1 MEWNPAIEDPARV
14 QSGRVCKFKRGQY
27 LLVAGAATL
36 TALAVERR
44 TKFRIG
50 IMTSPTSAK
59 GRTAGPKKIRPVTR
73 EDSAKSCAFP
83 VVAIGASAGGLE
95 AFRSFLDAQNPAS
108 GMAFVMIQHLDP
120 THPSLMQELLSI
132 HTSMT
137 VAQATDG
144 APLEGNHVYLIPP
157 GANLAVRDGLLRLTK
172 PTECRGARLPFDF
185 FLASLA
191 ESCGKQAVCVLLS
204 GTGSDGSVGLIAIK
218 EKGGLVIA
226 QDPEEAE
233 FDGMPRSAIATG
245 AVDVVASVADIPE
258 LIFARLHGAASGTTD
273 AKKSAQITASSAFS
287 EIIALLRDKTG
298 HDFSV
303 YKEGTLQRRLE
314 HRMNAVRI
322 ETPASYLKLLREK
335 PAEAEKLR
343 KDLLIGVTQFF
354 RGRPAFEFLSNEII
368 PTLVNQQKDQR
379 AIRIWCPGCSTG
391 EEPYSLAMLFLE
403 AFEELKRPAR
413 LQIFAS
419 DINADAV
426 AFARDGLY
434 PKTIEADVAPDR
446 LARFFTKEDRQFRV
460 AHELRDCVV
469 FTVHDILADA
479 PFSNI
484 DLVCCRNLLIYL
496 QPEAQ
501 HKILSFF
508 HFALRDGGVLFL
520 GPSEMVGAGERFESI
535 SKKHRVYRHVGR
547 SRPGEV
553 AFPAGAQTVERIL
566 SATTTKPPSS
576 KRPADFEALSR
587 RALNEGFSLCS
598 VLIDARQECL
608 HISGTADKY
617 LRVPVGAASNDL
629 LVMVRDGLRPKLRAA
644 IERAKRDRA
653 RVIVTDAQLDEDH
666 DSSTIC
672 IAIEPIKTQV
682 DGMLLVSFLD
692 ASFAN
697 PRTDRLTASTPAGGA
712 HVAELERR
720 FAEVTAELEGALRDL
735 DVAKEE
741 QRRISEQAMSLN
753 EEAQSTNEELVTSK
767 EELQS
772 VNEELT
778 ALNSQLHETLE
789 RQRNTSNDLQ
799 NILESSGIATI
810 FLDEDLRIHFFT
822 PAAMSLFRVISRDIG
837 RPLADFTS
845 LANDGDLIRD
855 ASIVLDEHRTIE
867 REVTTLNGV
876 WYNRVILPYRTHDG
890 LVEGVVIT
898 FTNITEKKRAAEAL
912 TTATQAAEQA
922 SVAKSRFLAAA
933 SHDLRQPLQ
942 TIRLLQGLL
951 ANKCADPELQALLKR
966 LDATVGVMSGMLNT
980 LLDINQLEAGVIHA
994 DVESFPLSELFEH
1007 LDADFGY
1014 HMRAQGLEW
1023 RVVSSPCVVRSDPRL
1038 LEQILRNL
1046 LSNAV
1051 KFTTR
1056 GRVLLGRRRRGKM
1069 MRIEVW
1075 DTGPGIPEEHR
1086 QAIFEEFHQINNPA
1100 RERSKGLGLGLAIVE
1115 RLANLLG
1122 HPIDVKSRPGHGS
1135 MFSISVPIESTAPV
1149 AFGSPSGK
1157 LRVEPAQGNAAILVI
1172 EDDPTIRELLEMLL
1186 LDAGCRPL
1194 GAADGVVALASSE
1207 RPDLIVADFNLP
1219 NGPNGVEVIA
1229 QLREKFQRE
1238 IPAIVITGDISTQ
1251 TLRAIASL
1259 RCTHLGKPVET
1270 AELLRVVTNLLAPS
1284 KPEAK
1289 TETKAMAPR
1298 EPSSSTLFVVD
1309 DDPGLR
1315 DAVREMLESHG
1326 WDVETFESCEAFL
1339 AALRPGRRGCL
1350 VIDAVLPGMDGLELL
1365 ARLKADGIALP
1376 SVMITGHGDV
1386 SMAVKAMRAG
1396 ASDFIEKP
1404 FGQEELVASIKHA
1417 LEPTPESAPEQ
1428 ARRTAAAAHLEGLTK
1443 RQRQILG
1450 LVLAGAPSKN
1460 IAADLGIS
1468 QRTVENHRAAI
1479 MRKTGSR
1486 NIPAL
1491 IRLAVAAD

>member
-1 MEWNPAIEDPARV
+1 MK
-14 QSGRVCKFKRGQY
+14 GREEMK
-27 LLVAGAATL
+27 
-36 TALAVERR
+36 
-44 TKFRIG
+44 
-50 IMTSPTSAK
+50 TSPSSAI
-59 GRTAGPKKIRPVTR
+59 GDTGGPKKTR
-73 EDSAKSCAFP
+73 AVSRQNPAKRCAFP

-95 AFRSFLDAQNPAS
+95 AFRSFLDAQSTTS

-120 THPSLMQELLSI
+120 THPSLMQELVSG
-132 HTSMT
+132 HTSMSVT
-137 VAQATDG
+137 QAANG
-144 APLEGNHVYLIPP
+144 APLEPNHVYLIPP
-157 GANLAVRDGLLRLTK
+157 GAYLAMRNGQMRLSK
-172 PTECRGARLPFDF
+172 PTEQRGARLPFDF
-185 FLASLA
+185 FLNSLA
-191 ESCGKQAVCVLLS
+191 EACGEQAVGIILS
-204 GTGSDGSVGLIAIK
+204 GAGSDGSVGALAIK

-245 AVDVVASVADIPE
+245 AVDFVASVGEIPE
-258 LIFARLHGAASGTTD
+258 LILAKLRGMGSGAAD
-273 AKKSAQITASSAFS
+273 ATQSPTASASGEFTQ
-287 EIIALLRDKTG
+287 IIALLRDATG
-298 HDFSV
+298 LDFSV
-303 YKEGTLQRRLE
+303 YKQGTLQRRLE
-314 HRMNAVRI
+314 HRMSAVRI

-335 PAEAEKLR
+335 PAEAELLR

-354 RGRPAFEFLSNEII
+354 RGRPAFDFLSNEII
-368 PTLVNQQKDQR
+368 PNLVNRQKDAL

-434 PKTIEADVAPDR
+434 PNTIEADVAPDR
-446 LARFFTKEDRQFRV
+446 LARFFTREDHHYRV
-460 AHELRDCVV
+460 ARELRDCVV

-508 HFALRDGGVLFL
+508 HFALRDGGVLVL
-520 GPSEMVGAGERFESI
+520 GASETVGSGERFESV

-553 AFPAGAQTVERIL
+553 AFPAGVQTVERIP
-566 SATTTKPPSS
+566 SATTAKPPSE
-576 KRPADFEALSR
+576 RAADFDALSR
-587 RALNEGFSLCS
+587 RALNDSFSLCS

-608 HISGTADKY
+608 HISGTADRY
-617 LRVPVGAASNDL
+617 LRVPLGVASNDL
-629 LVMVRDGLRPKLRAA
+629 LVMVRDGLRPKVRAA

-653 RVIVTDAQLDEDH
+653 RVIVTDAQLEKDH

-672 IAIEPIKTQV
+672 IAIEPVKTH
-682 DGMLLVSFLD
+682 DEGMLLVSFLD
-692 ASFAN
+692 GSFAN
-697 PRTDRLTASTPAGGA
+697 PTTNRLAAPTQADGTR
-712 HVAELERR
+712 VAELERR
-720 FAEVTAELEGALRDL
+720 LADLTAELASAVQDL
-735 DVAKEE
+735 DSAKEE

-810 FLDEDLRIHFFT
+810 FLDEELKIRFFT
-822 PAAMSLFRVISRDIG
+822 PAAMSLFRVISTDIG

-845 LANDGDLIRD
+845 VANGSDLIRD
-855 ASIVLDEHRTIE
+855 SAIVLNEQKIIE
-867 REVTTLNGV
+867 REVSTQSGV
-876 WYNRVILPYRTHDG
+876 WYNRLILPYRTHDG

-912 TTATQAAEQA
+912 DAAKQAAEKA
-922 SVAKSRFLAAA
+922 NVAKSRFLAAA

-951 ANKCADPELQALLKR
+951 AQKSDAPETQTLLKR
-966 LDATVGVMSGMLNT
+966 LDATVGIMSGMLNT

-1007 LDADFGY
+1007 LDTDFGY
-1014 HMRAQGLEW
+1014 HMRAQGLDW
-1023 RVVSSPCVVRSDPRL
+1023 RIVPSACVVRSDPRL

-1051 KFTTR
+1051 KFTTH
-1056 GRVLLGRRRRGKM
+1056 GKVLLGSRRGGKM

-1075 DTGPGIPEEHR
+1075 DTGPGIPEENR
-1086 QAIFEEFHQINNPA
+1086 LEIFEEFHQINNPA
-1100 RERSKGLGLGLAIVE
+1100 RERSKGLGLGLAIVQ

-1135 MFSISVPIESTAPV
+1135 MFSICVPIDSSAYV
-1149 AFGSPSGK
+1149 ALSAIPEK
-1157 LRVEPAQGNAAILVI
+1157 HPIELAQVNASILVI
-1172 EDDPTIRELLEMLL
+1172 EDDPTILELLEMLL
-1186 LDAGCRPL
+1186 RDAGHRPI
-1194 GAADGVVALASSE
+1194 GAADGVVALASIE

-1229 QLREKFQRE
+1229 KLREKFHRE
-1238 IPAIVITGDISTQ
+1238 IPAIVMTGDISTQ
-1251 TLRAIASL
+1251 TLRAIASI
-1259 RCTHLGKPVET
+1259 RSTHLDKPVE
-1270 AELLRVVTNLLAPS
+1270 AVEVLRVVTNLLAATTPAATA
-1284 KPEAK
+1284 E
-1289 TETKAMAPR
+1289 TETMACGGQSPA
-1298 EPSSSTLFVVD
+1298 TIFVVD
-1309 DDPGLR
+1309 DDPGVR

-1326 WDVETFESCEAFL
+1326 WQVETFESCEAFL
-1339 AALRPGRRGCL
+1339 STLRAGGRGCL
-1350 VIDAVLPGMDGLELL
+1350 VIDAVLPGMDGFELL
-1365 ARLKADGIALP
+1365 ARLKADQIALP
-1376 SVMITGHGDV
+1376 SIMITGHGDV
-1386 SMAVKAMRAG
+1386 SLAVKAMQAG

-1404 FGQEELVASIKHA
+1404 FGHEELVASIKRA
-1417 LEPTPESAPEQ
+1417 LEHPPHSGLEQ
-1428 ARRTAAAAHLEGLTK
+1428 ERRMDAAAHLDGLTT
-1443 RQRQILG
+1443 RQRQILS
-1450 LVLAGAPSKN
+1450 LVLAGHPSKN

-1491 IRLAVAAD
+1491 IRLAVTAD

>member
-1 MEWNPAIEDPARV
+1 M
-14 QSGRVCKFKRGQY
+14 
-27 LLVAGAATL
+27 
-36 TALAVERR
+36 ALAAERQ
-44 TKFRIG
+44 TKFRIEM
-50 IMTSPTSAK
+50 MTSPTSAK
-59 GRTAGPKKIRPVTR
+59 GDTAGSKNIRAVSPK
-73 EDSAKSCAFP
+73 DSPQRCAFP
-83 VVAIGASAGGLE
+83 IVAIGASAGGLE
-95 AFRSFLDAQNPAS
+95 AFRSFLDAQSPTS

-120 THPSLMQELLSI
+120 THPSLMQELLSN

-137 VAQATDG
+137 VAQAKDA
-144 APLEGNHVYLIPP
+144 APLERNHVYLIPP
-157 GANLAVRDGLLRLTK
+157 GANLSVRDGLLRLTK
-172 PTECRGARLPFDF
+172 PTQRRGARLPFDF

-191 ESCGKQAVCVLLS
+191 EACGKQAVCVVLS
-204 GTGSDGSVGLIAIK
+204 GTGSDGSVGLVAIK

-233 FDGMPRSAIATG
+233 FDGMPRSAIAT
-245 AVDVVASVADIPE
+245 DVVDIVGLVADIPE
-258 LIFARLHGAASGTTD
+258 LILARLHGAAPAAAD
-273 AKKSAQITASSAFS
+273 VKKSHPLAASGEFS

-335 PAEAEKLR
+335 PAEIELLR

-354 RGRPAFEFLSNEII
+354 RGRLAFEYLSNEII
-368 PTLVNQQKDQR
+368 PELVNQQKDQR

-426 AFARDGLY
+426 GFARDGLY
-434 PKTIEADVAPDR
+434 SKTIEVDVAPDR
-446 LARFFTKEDRQFRV
+446 LARFFTREDHHYRV

-520 GPSEMVGAGERFESI
+520 GPSEMVGSGERFESI
-535 SKKHRVYRHVGR
+535 SKKHRIYRHMGR

-553 AFPAGAQTVERIL
+553 AFPAGAQTERMV
-566 SATTTKPPSS
+566 SATAA
-576 KRPADFEALSR
+576 RPHFERAVDFDALSR
-587 RALNEGFSLCS
+587 RAVNDSFSLCS

-608 HISGTADKY
+608 HISGAADKY
-617 LRVPVGAASNDL
+617 LRVPLGVARNDL
-629 LVMVRDGLRPKLRAA
+629 LVMVRGGLRPKLRAA
-644 IERAKRDRA
+644 IERAKHDRA
-653 RVIVTDAQLDEDH
+653 RVVVTDAQLEEDQA
-666 DSSTIC
+666 SSTIC
-672 IAIEPIKTQV
+672 IAVEPVKKHD

-692 ASFAN
+692 GSFAN
-697 PRTDRLTASTPAGGA
+697 PRTDRLAAPAPADGA
-712 HVAELERR
+712 RVANLERR
-720 FAEVTAELEGALRDL
+720 LAEVTVELEGALRDL
-735 DVAKEE
+735 DSAKEE

-810 FLDEDLRIHFFT
+810 FLDEDLRIRFFT
-822 PAAMSLFRVISRDIG
+822 PAAMSLFRVISTDIG

-845 LANDGDLIRD
+845 LANDGDLIKD
-855 ASIVLDEHRTIE
+855 ASIVLEEHRTIE
-867 REVTTLNGV
+867 REVKTHNGV

-912 TTATQAAEQA
+912 AAATQAAEQA
-922 SVAKSRFLAAA
+922 NVAKSRFLAAA

-951 ANKCADPELQALLKR
+951 ANTSGNPDSQTLLKR

-980 LLDINQLEAGVIHA
+980 LLDINQLEAGVIQA
-994 DVESFPLSELFEH
+994 DIESFPLNELFEH

-1023 RVVSSPCVVRSDPRL
+1023 RVVSSTCVVRSDPRL

-1051 KFTTR
+1051 KFTKR
-1056 GRVLLGRRRRGKM
+1056 GKVLLGRRRRGKM

-1075 DTGPGIPEEHR
+1075 DTGPGIPEEYR
-1086 QAIFEEFHQINNPA
+1086 QAIFEEFHQIDNPA

-1115 RLANLLG
+1115 RLANLLD

-1135 MFSISVPIESTAPV
+1135 MFSIGVPIESPALV
-1149 AFGSPSGK
+1149 ASGSATGK
-1157 LRVEPAQGNAAILVI
+1157 LTVEPAQGNASILVI
-1172 EDDPTIRELLEMLL
+1172 EDDPAIRELLEMLL
-1186 LDAGCRPL
+1186 RGAGYRPL

-1219 NGPNGVEVIA
+1219 NGPNGVEVIS
-1229 QLREKFQRE
+1229 QLREKFHRE
-1238 IPAIVITGDISTQ
+1238 IAAIVITGDISTQ
-1251 TLRAIASL
+1251 TLRAIAGL
-1259 RCTHLGKPVET
+1259 HCKHLGKPVET
-1270 AELLRVVTNLLAPS
+1270 AELLRVVKNLLVSAAP
-1284 KPEAK
+1284 EEK
-1289 TETKAMAPR
+1289 TEAVTRTPG
-1298 EPSSSTLFVVD
+1298 EPSSGAIFVVD
-1309 DDPGLR
+1309 DDSSIR

-1326 WDVETFESCEAFL
+1326 WEVETFESCEAFL

-1365 ARLKADGIALP
+1365 ARLKADGITLP
-1376 SVMITGHGDV
+1376 SIMITGHGDV

-1396 ASDFIEKP
+1396 VSDFIEKP
-1404 FGQEELVASIKHA
+1404 FGHEELFASIKDA
-1417 LEPTPESAPEQ
+1417 LEQTTASGREQ
-1428 ARRTAAAAHLEGLTK
+1428 ARRMAANAHLEGLTA
-1443 RQRQILG
+1443 RERQILG
-1450 LVLAGAPSKN
+1450 LVLAGHPSKN

-1468 QRTVENHRAAI
+1468 QRTVENHRSAI

-1491 IRLAVAAD
+1491 IRLAVAAE

>member
-1 MEWNPAIEDPARV
+1 M
-14 QSGRVCKFKRGQY
+14 
-27 LLVAGAATL
+27 VASAAQL

-44 TKFRIG
+44 TSLRIG

-59 GRTAGPKKIRPVTR
+59 GDTAGPMKLQALSRQESGKR
-73 EDSAKSCAFP
+73 CAFP
-83 VVAIGASAGGLE
+83 IVAIGASAGGLE
-95 AFRSFLDAQNPAS
+95 AFRSFLDAQSPTS

-144 APLEGNHVYLIPP
+144 APLEPNHIYLIPP
-157 GANLAVRDGLLRLTK
+157 GANLAVQEGLLRLSK
-172 PTECRGARLPFDF
+172 PTERRGARLPFDF

-191 ESCGKQAVCVLLS
+191 DSAGKQAVCVVFS
-204 GTGSDGSVGLIAIK
+204 GTGSDGSIGLVAIK

-233 FDGMPRSAIATG
+233 FDGMPRSAIETG

-258 LIFARLHGAASGTTD
+258 LILARLHGAAPATAD
-273 AKKSAQITASSAFS
+273 APRSAQTTASPEIS

-298 HDFSV
+298 HDFSA
-303 YKEGTLQRRLE
+303 YKQATLQRRLE

-322 ETPASYLKLLREK
+322 GTRASYLKLLREK
-335 PAEAEKLR
+335 PAEAESLR

-368 PTLVNQQKDQR
+368 PDLVNQQKDQR
-379 AIRIWCPGCSTG
+379 AIRIWCPGCSSG

-419 DINADAV
+419 DINAGAV

-446 LARFFTKEDRQFRV
+446 LAQFFTKEDNHYRV

-520 GPSEMVGAGERFESI
+520 GPSETVGSGERFESI
-535 SKKHRVYRHVGR
+535 SKKHRIYRHVGR

-553 AFPAGAQTVERIL
+553 SFPAGAQTVERIF
-566 SATTTKPPSS
+566 SATTTKPSS
-576 KRPADFEALSR
+576 QRPTDFEALSR
-587 RALNEGFSLCS
+587 RALSDGFSLCS

-617 LRVPVGAASNDL
+617 LRVPEGAASNDL
-629 LVMVRDGLRPKLRAA
+629 LVMVREGLRPKLRAA

-653 RVIVTDAQLDEDH
+653 RVFVTDAQLDDDH
-666 DSSTIC
+666 NSSSIC
-672 IAIEPIKTQV
+672 IAV
-682 DGMLLVSFLD
+682 DPVKKHNDESLLVSFLD
-692 ASFAN
+692 GSFVKPTTN
-697 PRTDRLTASTPAGGA
+697 PLATPASTDGA
-712 HVAELERR
+712 RFAELERR
-720 FAEVTAELEGALRDL
+720 LADVTRELEGALRDL
-735 DVAKEE
+735 NSAKED

-810 FLDEDLRIHFFT
+810 FLDEDLRIRFFT
-822 PAAMSLFRVISRDIG
+822 PAAISLFRVLSTDIG

-845 LANDGDLIRD
+845 LANDGDLIKD

-867 REVTTLNGV
+867 REVTTHNGV

-912 TTATQAAEQA
+912 AAATQAAEQA
-922 SVAKSRFLAAA
+922 SLAKSRFLAAA

-951 ANKCADPELQALLKR
+951 ASKCVDPVLQALLKR

-1007 LDADFGY
+1007 LDTDFGY
-1014 HMRAQGLEW
+1014 HMRAQGLGW

-1051 KFTTR
+1051 KFTTH
-1056 GRVLLGRRRRGKM
+1056 GKVLLGRRRRGKM

-1075 DTGPGIPEEHR
+1075 DTGPGISEENR

-1122 HPIDVKSRPGHGS
+1122 HSIDVKSRPGHGS
-1135 MFSISVPIESTAPV
+1135 MFSISVPIESSAPV
-1149 AFGSPSGK
+1149 ALGSIPGK
-1157 LRVEPAQGNAAILVI
+1157 LTVEPAQGNGSILVI

-1186 LDAGCRPL
+1186 RDAGYRPL
-1194 GAADGVVALASSE
+1194 GAADGAAALASS
-1207 RPDLIVADFNLP
+1207 RAPGSHRRRLQSSKW
-1219 NGPNGVEVIA
+1219 A
-1229 QLREKFQRE
+1229 QWRRSHRATARE
-1238 IPAIVITGDISTQ
+1238 IPSRNSGYRHHRRHFNANFARHRQSRLQ
-1251 TLRAIASL
+1251 AS
-1259 RCTHLGKPVET
+1259 
-1270 AELLRVVTNLLAPS
+1270 
-1284 KPEAK
+1284 
-1289 TETKAMAPR
+1289 
-1298 EPSSSTLFVVD
+1298 
-1309 DDPGLR
+1309 
-1315 DAVREMLESHG
+1315 
-1326 WDVETFESCEAFL
+1326 
-1339 AALRPGRRGCL
+1339 
-1350 VIDAVLPGMDGLELL
+1350 
-1365 ARLKADGIALP
+1365 
-1376 SVMITGHGDV
+1376 
-1386 SMAVKAMRAG
+1386 
-1396 ASDFIEKP
+1396 
-1404 FGQEELVASIKHA
+1404 
-1417 LEPTPESAPEQ
+1417 EQ
-1428 ARRTAAAAHLEGLTK
+1428 ARRSHGIVARRDEPSRGVEASGEDRSEGN
-1443 RQRQILG
+1443 G
-1450 LVLAGAPSKN
+1450 AG
-1460 IAADLGIS
+1460 
-1468 QRTVENHRAAI
+1468 RTIVFDHFR
-1479 MRKTGSR
+1479 RRRRSR
-1486 NIPAL
+1486 CP
-1491 IRLAVAAD
+1491 RRGP

>member
-1 MEWNPAIEDPARV
+1 
-14 QSGRVCKFKRGQY
+14 
-27 LLVAGAATL
+27 
-36 TALAVERR
+36 
-44 TKFRIG
+44 
-50 IMTSPTSAK
+50 MTSPNTAK
-59 GRTAGPKKIRPVTR
+59 GDTAGPMKPHALSRQESDKR
-73 EDSAKSCAFP
+73 CAFP
-83 VVAIGASAGGLE
+83 IVAIGASAGGLE
-95 AFRSFLDAQNPAS
+95 AFRNFLDAQSPTS

-120 THPSLMQELLSI
+120 THPSLMGELLSI

-144 APLEGNHVYLIPP
+144 APLEPNHVYLIPP
-157 GANLAVRDGLLRLTK
+157 GADLAVREGLLRLSK
-172 PTECRGARLPFDF
+172 PTERRGARLPFDF

-191 ESCGKQAVCVLLS
+191 DSCGKQAVCVVLS
-204 GTGSDGSVGLIAIK
+204 GTGSDGSVGLVAIK

-233 FDGMPRSAIATG
+233 FDGMPRSAIETG
-245 AVDVVASVADIPE
+245 AVDAVASVADIPE
-258 LIFARLHGAASGTTD
+258 LILARLDGAAPATAETQN
-273 AKKSAQITASSAFS
+273 SAQISAFPEIS
-287 EIIALLRDKTG
+287 EIIALLREKIG
-298 HDFSV
+298 HDFSA
-303 YKEGTLQRRLE
+303 YKQATLQRRLE
-314 HRMNAVRI
+314 HRMNVVRI
-322 ETPASYLKLLREK
+322 ATPASYLKLLREK

-368 PTLVNQQKDQR
+368 PDLVNQQKDQR

-446 LARFFTKEDRQFRV
+446 LVRFFTKEDHHYRV

-479 PFSNI
+479 PFSSI

-520 GPSEMVGAGERFESI
+520 GPSEMVGSGERFEPI
-535 SKKHRVYRHVGR
+535 SKKHRIYRHMGR

-553 AFPAGAQTVERIL
+553 SFPAGAQTVERIF
-566 SATTTKPPSS
+566 SATTTKPSS
-576 KRPADFEALSR
+576 QRPTDFEALSR
-587 RALNEGFSLCS
+587 RALSDGFSLCS

-629 LVMVRDGLRPKLRAA
+629 LVMVREGLRLKLRAA

-653 RVIVTDAQLDEDH
+653 RVFVTDAQLDEDH
-666 DSSTIC
+666 DSSSIC
-672 IAIEPIKTQV
+672 IAVDPVKKHN

-692 ASFAN
+692 GSFLKPTTN
-697 PRTDRLTASTPAGGA
+697 PLETPASTDGA
-712 HVAELERR
+712 RVAELERR
-720 FAEVTAELEGALRDL
+720 LADVTRELEGALQDL
-735 DVAKEE
+735 DSAKED

-778 ALNSQLHETLE
+778 ALNGQLHETLE

-810 FLDEDLRIHFFT
+810 FLDEDLKIRFFT
-822 PAAMSLFRVISRDIG
+822 PAAMSLFRVVSTDVG

-845 LANDGDLIRD
+845 LVNDGDLIKD
-855 ASIVLDEHRTIE
+855 AAIVLDEHQIIE
-867 REVTTLNGV
+867 REVTTPNNA
-876 WYNRVILPYRTHDG
+876 WYNRIILPYRTHDG

-912 TTATQAAEQA
+912 AAATQAAEQA
-922 SVAKSRFLAAA
+922 SLAKSRFLAAA

-951 ANKCADPELQALLKR
+951 ANKCNDPELQMLLKR

-1051 KFTTR
+1051 KFTTH
-1056 GRVLLGRRRRGKM
+1056 GKVLLGRRRRGKM

-1075 DTGPGIPEEHR
+1075 DTGPGISEENR

-1135 MFSISVPIESTAPV
+1135 MFSISVPIESPARS
-1149 AFGSPSGK
+1149 ALRSSPGK
-1157 LRVEPAQGNAAILVI
+1157 LALECAQGSASILVI
-1172 EDDPTIRELLEMLL
+1172 EDDPMIRELLEMLL
-1186 LDAGCRPL
+1186 RDAGHCPI
-1194 GAADGVVALASSE
+1194 GAADGVVALASTE

-1229 QLREKFQRE
+1229 QLREKFHRE
-1238 IPAIVITGDISTQ
+1238 IPAIVITGDISAQ
-1251 TLRAIASL
+1251 TLRAIANLGS
-1259 RCTHLGKPVET
+1259 THLDKPVET
-1270 AELLRVVTNLLAPS
+1270 AELLRVVTNLLSVS
-1284 KPEAK
+1284 KPAAK
-1289 TETKAMAPR
+1289 TEVKTMAAS
-1298 EPSSSTLFVVD
+1298 EGSSSTIFVVD

-1339 AALRPGRRGCL
+1339 AALRRGRSGCL
-1350 VIDAVLPGMDGLELL
+1350 VIDAVLPGMNGLELL
-1365 ARLKADGIALP
+1365 AQLRADGIALP
-1376 SVMITGHGDV
+1376 SIMITGHGDV

-1404 FGQEELVASIKHA
+1404 FGQEDLLASISNA

-1428 ARRTAAAAHLEGLTK
+1428 ARRVAAAEHLKGLTK
-1443 RQRQILG
+1443 RQRQILE
-1450 LVLAGAPSKN
+1450 LVLAGHPSKN

-1468 QRTVENHRAAI
+1468 QRTVENHRAAV

-1486 NIPAL
+1486 SIPAL

>member
-1 MEWNPAIEDPARV
+1 
-14 QSGRVCKFKRGQY
+14 
-27 LLVAGAATL
+27 
-36 TALAVERR
+36 
-44 TKFRIG
+44 
-50 IMTSPTSAK
+50 MTSSNTAK
-59 GRTAGPKKIRPVTR
+59 GDTTAPKKSLALSRQ
-73 EDSAKSCAFP
+73 DSANHFAFP
-83 VVAIGASAGGLE
+83 IVAIGASAGGLE
-95 AFRSFLDAQNPAS
+95 AFRSFLDAQSPTS

-120 THPSLMQELLSI
+120 THPSLMRELLSI

-137 VAQATDG
+137 LAQATDG
-144 APLEGNHVYLIPP
+144 APLEPNHIYLIPP
-157 GANLAVRDGLLRLTK
+157 GSNIAVREGSLRLSK
-172 PTECRGARLPFDF
+172 PTERRGARLPFDF

-191 ESCGKQAVCVLLS
+191 EACGKQAVCVVLS
-204 GTGSDGSVGLIAIK
+204 GAGSDGSVGLVAIK

-233 FDGMPRSAIATG
+233 FDGMPRSAIETG
-245 AVDVVASVADIPE
+245 AVDAVASVADIPE
-258 LIFARLHGAASGTTD
+258 LILARLHGPTPATAD
-273 AKKSAQITASSAFS
+273 ARKSAQVTASPEIP

-298 HDFSV
+298 HDFSA
-303 YKEGTLQRRLE
+303 YKQATLQRRLE
-314 HRMNAVRI
+314 HRMNAARI
-322 ETPASYLKLLREK
+322 GTPASYLKLLREK
-335 PAEAEKLR
+335 PAEAETLR

-368 PTLVNQQKDQR
+368 PDLVNQQKDQR

-446 LARFFTKEDRQFRV
+446 LARFFTREDHHYRV
-460 AHELRDCVV
+460 ARELRDCVV

-520 GPSEMVGAGERFESI
+520 GASETVGSGERFESI
-535 SKKHRVYRHVGR
+535 SKKYRVYRHVGR

-566 SATTTKPPSS
+566 SATPAKPPSE
-576 KRPADFEALSR
+576 RAADFEALSR
-587 RALNEGFSLCS
+587 RALIDSFSLCS

-608 HISGTADKY
+608 HISGAADRY
-617 LRVPVGAASNDL
+617 LRVPLGVASNDL

-653 RVIVTDAQLDEDH
+653 RVIVTEAQLEKDH
-666 DSSTIC
+666 DSFTIW
-672 IAIEPIKTQV
+672 IAIEPVKSH
-682 DGMLLVSFLD
+682 DEGMLLVSFLD
-692 ASFAN
+692 GSFAKPSPN
-697 PRTDRLTASTPAGGA
+697 RLVAPGRVDGTR
-712 HVAELERR
+712 VAELERR
-720 FAEVTAELEGALRDL
+720 LADLTAELASAVQDL
-735 DVAKEE
+735 DSAKEE

-810 FLDEDLRIHFFT
+810 FLDEELKIRFFT
-822 PAAMSLFRVISRDIG
+822 PAAMSLFKVISTDIG

-845 LANDGDLIRD
+845 IANGSDLIRD
-855 ASIVLDEHRTIE
+855 SSIVLNEQKIIE
-867 REVTTLNGV
+867 REVSTESGL
-876 WYNRVILPYRTHDG
+876 WYNRLILPYRTHDG

-898 FTNITEKKRAAEAL
+898 FTNITEKKRVAEAL
-912 TTATQAAEQA
+912 DAAKQAADQA
-922 SVAKSRFLAAA
+922 NVAKSRFLAAA

-951 ANKCADPELQALLKR
+951 AQKSDGPETQTLLKR

-980 LLDINQLEAGVIHA
+980 LLDINQLEVGVIHA

-1007 LDADFGY
+1007 LDTDFSF

-1023 RVVSSPCVVRSDPRL
+1023 RVVPSDCVVRSDPRL

-1046 LSNAV
+1046 LSNAA
-1051 KFTTR
+1051 KFTTS
-1056 GRVLLGRRRRGKM
+1056 GKVLLGSRRRGKM

-1075 DTGPGIPEEHR
+1075 DTGQGIPEENR
-1086 QAIFEEFHQINNPA
+1086 LEIFEEFHQINNPA
-1100 RERSKGLGLGLAIVE
+1100 RERSKGLGLGLAIVQ

-1122 HPIDVKSRPGHGS
+1122 HPIDLISRPGHGS
-1135 MFSISVPIESTAPV
+1135 MFSICVPIDAPARV
-1149 AFGSPSGK
+1149 ALKATREKHP
-1157 LRVEPAQGNAAILVI
+1157 VECVQANASILVI
-1172 EDDPTIRELLEMLL
+1172 EDDPTIRELLQMLL
-1186 LDAGCRPL
+1186 RDAGHRPMA
-1194 GAADGVVALASSE
+1194 AADGGIALASTE

-1229 QLREKFQRE
+1229 KLREKFDRE

-1251 TLRAIASL
+1251 TLRAIASI
-1259 RCTHLGKPVET
+1259 RSTHLDKPVE
-1270 AELLRVVTNLLAPS
+1270 AVELLRVVANLLAATTPTATA
-1284 KPEAK
+1284 E
-1289 TETKAMAPR
+1289 TESRTTGGQSPA
-1298 EPSSSTLFVVD
+1298 TIFVVD
-1309 DDPGLR
+1309 DDPDVR
-1315 DAVREMLESHG
+1315 EAVREMLESHG

-1339 AALRPGRRGCL
+1339 RALRSGHGGCL
-1350 VIDAVLPGMDGLELL
+1350 VIDAVLPGMDGFELL
-1365 ARLKADGIALP
+1365 ARLKADQIALP
-1376 SVMITGHGDV
+1376 SIMITGHGDV
-1386 SMAVKAMRAG
+1386 SLAVKAMQAG

-1404 FGQEELVASIKHA
+1404 FGHEELVASIKRA
-1417 LEPTPESAPEQ
+1417 LEHPHSGLEQ
-1428 ARRTAAAAHLEGLTK
+1428 ERRMDAAAHLDGLTT
-1443 RQRQILG
+1443 RQRQILS
-1450 LVLAGAPSKN
+1450 LVLAGHPSKN